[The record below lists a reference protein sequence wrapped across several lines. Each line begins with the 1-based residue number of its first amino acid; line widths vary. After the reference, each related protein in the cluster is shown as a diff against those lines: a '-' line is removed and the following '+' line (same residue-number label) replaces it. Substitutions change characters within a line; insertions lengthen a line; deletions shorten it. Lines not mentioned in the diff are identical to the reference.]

1 MLGDLLDWFENK
13 TAELYNNID
22 KIFKKDYD
30 YEYEKM
36 SKDELEELGRQNG
49 IELDKRF
56 KKETLIQQLKEL
68 DK

>member
-1 MLGDLLDWFENK
+1 MLNNILDWFEDK

-22 KIFKKDYD
+22 KMFKKDYD

-36 SKDELEELGRQNG
+36 SKDELEELGRQCG

-56 KKETLIQQLKEL
+56 KKETLIKKLKEL

>member
-1 MLGDLLDWFENK
+1 MLNNIFDWFENK

-36 SKDELEELGRQNG
+36 SKDELEEIGRQNG

-56 KKETLIQQLKEL
+56 KKETLIEQLKEL

>member
-1 MLGDLLDWFENK
+1 MFDWFENK
-13 TAELYNNID
+13 FAELYNGID
-22 KIFKKDYD
+22 KIFKKSYD

>member
-1 MLGDLLDWFENK
+1 MFDWFENK
-13 TAELYNNID
+13 FAELYNGID
-22 KIFKKDYD
+22 KIFKKSYD

-56 KKETLIQQLKEL
+56 KKETLIKQLKEL

>member
-1 MLGDLLDWFENK
+1 MFDWFENK
-13 TAELYNNID
+13 LAELYNGID
-22 KIFKKDYD
+22 KIFKKSYD

-36 SKDELEELGRQNG
+36 SKDELEELGRQHG

-56 KKETLIQQLKEL
+56 KKETLIKQLKEL

>member
-1 MLGDLLDWFENK
+1 MFDWFENK
-13 TAELYNNID
+13 LAELYNGID
-22 KIFKKDYD
+22 KIFKKSYD

-56 KKETLIQQLKEL
+56 KKETLVKQLKEL

>member
-1 MLGDLLDWFENK
+1 MFDWFENK
-13 TAELYNNID
+13 FAELYNGID
-22 KIFKKDYD
+22 KIFSKRYD

-56 KKETLIQQLKEL
+56 KKETLIKQLKEL

>member
-1 MLGDLLDWFENK
+1 MLNNILDWFEDK

-22 KIFKKDYD
+22 KIFAKRYD

-36 SKDELEELGRQNG
+36 SKDELEELGRQCG

-56 KKETLIQQLKEL
+56 KKETLIKRLKEL

>member
-1 MLGDLLDWFENK
+1 
-13 TAELYNNID
+13 
-22 KIFKKDYD
+22 
-30 YEYEKM
+30 M

>member
-1 MLGDLLDWFENK
+1 MFDWFENK
-13 TAELYNNID
+13 LAELYNGID
-22 KIFKKDYD
+22 KIFKKSYD

>member
-1 MLGDLLDWFENK
+1 MFDWFENK
-13 TAELYNNID
+13 LAELYNGID
-22 KIFKKDYD
+22 KIFKKSYD

-56 KKETLIQQLKEL
+56 KKETLIKQLKEL